1 MKQKKSIFIV
11 LEGADGVGKSTQVRL
26 LIDFLK
32 KNRLRHKF
40 IHFPQYKK
48 KPYGEII
55 SRYLRGEFGK
65 ADEVNPYLASLL
77 YAGDRKVC
85 TKTLKDWLNSGF
97 TVVADRYILSNIAFQ
112 RAKIKSD
119 EEKEQFTKWIQDLE
133 YRYNEILKPDITVFL
148 DASDDFIFSRLS
160 AQRGHRTYLKDKTD
174 IHESDMDYQKRV
186 IHEYRMLSR
195 SMKDVV
201 CVQCCDKNGIMM
213 TPKEIHQVIVIHLKK
228 RFGNILNTQSRD

>member
-1 MKQKKSIFIV
+1 MKPKNAIFIV
-11 LEGADGVGKSTQVRL
+11 FEGADGVGKSTQVRL
-26 LIDFLK
+26 LKAFLK
-32 KNRLRHKF
+32 RNRIKHKF

-65 ADEVNPYLASLL
+65 ADEVSPYLASLL
-77 YAGDRKVC
+77 YAGDRMVC
-85 TKTLKDWLNSGF
+85 TQTLRGWLNSGF

-112 RAKIKSD
+112 RAKIKAD

-133 YRYNEILKPDITVFL
+133 YRYNEIIKPDITLFL
-148 DASDDFIFSRLS
+148 DASDDLIFSRLS
-160 AQRGHRTYLKDKTD
+160 EQRGQRTYLKDKTD
-174 IHESDMDYQKRV
+174 IHESDTDYQKRV
-186 IHEYRMLSR
+186 IHEYRILSR

-213 TPKEIHQVIVIHLKK
+213 TPKEIHEVIVHHIKK
-228 RFGNILNTQSRD
+228 RFGNVFKT